1 MAATMYCQ
9 KCKTPVRLDGSL
21 EELNPAAFKLLTG
34 TALQHVISVVK
45 FAVSPLY
52 SSYISRPSYQD
63 EFTYQS

>member
-34 TALQHVISVVK
+34 TTLQHVIGTIKIADSSLYLSCIFRTKTNLRVK
-45 FAVSPLY
+45 
-52 SSYISRPSYQD
+52 I
-63 EFTYQS
+63 